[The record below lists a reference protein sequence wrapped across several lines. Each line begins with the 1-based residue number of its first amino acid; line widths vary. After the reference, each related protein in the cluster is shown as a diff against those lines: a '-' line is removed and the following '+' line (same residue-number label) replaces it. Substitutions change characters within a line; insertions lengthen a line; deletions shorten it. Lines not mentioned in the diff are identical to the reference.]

1 MNVLSSYG
9 VATLVALSSV
19 ASLQAQD
26 SQVEL
31 LEAELAERRAQ
42 AVRQIV
48 IDVLAEAETRTSL
61 QSAAVVSGW
70 NTNFQIASL
79 DGSFKLKMK
88 GRVQVRW
95 VLNQAQDKNTKSGFE
110 QRRVELQFDGNVID
124 PSLHYGI
131 KFAFSRF
138 TGSGRLEDAF
148 VKKVFDNGLA
158 LKVGA
163 FKAPWMREE
172 LISSGKQLAA
182 ERSVVNGYFSQQYS
196 KGIDLSWSH
205 DDWRLRGWYGDGI
218 ASRGLGN
225 RSQFNSTWR
234 TDRTRWAFAGRAEYK
249 FAGNWKQFKDFS
261 SFRGEEFAAMMGV
274 SVMGQKFI
282 GGGTAADPLYSQGTG
297 ALQSGVTADLTL
309 DFGGAS
315 LYVAGVFQNDRVANA
330 AGSVE
335 TRTPWGAVIQGGVFI
350 TDHHELFARYS
361 YLDASVVSGTG
372 DPTTFNGCT
381 VGMTWFIS
389 GHTLKFVTD
398 CSINFA
404 TFGRYAPSGAGW
416 RRDEPD
422 ADNQWAIRAQ
432 VQLDF

>member
-1 MNVLSSYG
+1 MNRSFFALWSLLLSVCACTG
-9 VATLVALSSV
+9 H
-19 ASLQAQD
+19 AQE
-26 SQVEL
+26 SQIDL
-31 LEAELAERRAQ
+31 LEAELAEVRAQ
-42 AVRQIV
+42 AIRDIV
-48 IDVLAEAETRTSL
+48 QDVLAEADTRTSL
-61 QSAAVVSGW
+61 QTSGMISGW
-70 NTNFQIASL
+70 DKNFQIASV
-79 DGSFKLKMK
+79 DGSFRLKMK

-95 VLNQAQDKNTKSGFE
+95 VLNHAQEQSTEWGFE
-110 QRRVELQFDGNVID
+110 QRRVELQFEGNVVD

-131 KFAFSRF
+131 KFAFSRS
-138 TGSGRLEDAF
+138 TGRGRLEDAF
-148 VKKVFDNGLA
+148 VKKVFDNGFA

-172 LISSGKQLAA
+172 LISSGRQLTA
-182 ERSVVNGYFSQQYS
+182 ERSLVNGYFSQQYS
-196 KGIDLSWSH
+196 KGIDLSWSD

-218 ASRGLGN
+218 ASRGLGYG
-225 RSQFNSTWR
+225 SQFNSTWQ

-249 FAGNWKQFKDFS
+249 FVGTWKQFKDFS
-261 SFRGEEFAAMMGV
+261 SVRGEEFAAMLGV

-335 TRTPWGAVIQGGVFI
+335 TRTPWGAIIQGGVFI

-381 VGMTWFIS
+381 VGMTWFIL

-416 RRDEPD
+416 RSDEPD